1 MDQANIITFD
11 SLRKDGLLLF
21 EYIRGSQ
28 LYGLSRP
35 ESDTDRGGIYI
46 EPLEVCLSSGIGFPV
61 DLESDKNDDTWYS
74 FKKYMSL
81 LVKSNPT
88 VLESLYIPEDKIL
101 FKHPIFDLLLENKE
115 KFITKAC
122 FNSFMGYAKTQIEK
136 ARSLKKKIVIGHMEE
151 KSIMD
156 FVYYRHKQGSRLFSK
171 WLGEHG
177 MKQRYCG
184 LVNVPNMIGVF
195 SVYYDWG
202 AHFQEELKIKDENDF
217 WNKYSNDTW
226 NIDINSPEWLFFET
240 FRKDNGLTINSSKK
254 EVTKLYLN
262 EFSKTIGYKGMTN
275 KADTSNQLRLS
286 SIPKGR
292 NSIID
297 VSYYQDGY
305 QCYCSQYRSW
315 KDFEKNHNEERFNL
329 AKEKQFDR
337 KNMSHAVRLLHMGIE
352 IARGEGLK
360 VDRTGIDRD
369 FIMKV
374 RLGETDYDTILGYL
388 ENKDQEMKEAMENS
402 TIPEEIDLNFVDD
415 LMIKVRKK
423 FYGLK

>member
-1 MDQANIITFD
+1 
-11 SLRKDGLLLF
+11 
-21 EYIRGSQ
+21 
-28 LYGLSRP
+28 
-35 ESDTDRGGIYI
+35 
-46 EPLEVCLSSGIGFPV
+46 
-61 DLESDKNDDTWYS
+61 
-74 FKKYMSL
+74 
-81 LVKSNPT
+81 
-88 VLESLYIPEDKIL
+88 
-101 FKHPIFDLLLENKE
+101 
-115 KFITKAC
+115 
-122 FNSFMGYAKTQIEK
+122 
-136 ARSLKKKIVIGHMEE
+136 
-151 KSIMD
+151 
-156 FVYYRHKQGSRLFSK
+156 
-171 WLGEHG
+171 

-254 EVTKLYLN
+254 EIIKLYLD
-262 EFSKTIGYKGMTN
+262 EFSKAIGYKGMTN

>member
-151 KSIMD
+151 KSIMFIIVISKVVD
-156 FVYYRHKQGSRLFSK
+156 FS
-171 WLGEHG
+171 
-177 MKQRYCG
+177 
-184 LVNVPNMIGVF
+184 
-195 SVYYDWG
+195 
-202 AHFQEELKIKDENDF
+202 
-217 WNKYSNDTW
+217 
-226 NIDINSPEWLFFET
+226 
-240 FRKDNGLTINSSKK
+240 
-254 EVTKLYLN
+254 
-262 EFSKTIGYKGMTN
+262 
-275 KADTSNQLRLS
+275 LS
-286 SIPKGR
+286 G
-292 NSIID
+292 
-297 VSYYQDGY
+297 
-305 QCYCSQYRSW
+305 W
-315 KDFEKNHNEERFNL
+315 
-329 AKEKQFDR
+329 
-337 KNMSHAVRLLHMGIE
+337 KNME
-352 IARGEGLK
+352 
-360 VDRTGIDRD
+360 
-369 FIMKV
+369 
-374 RLGETDYDTILGYL
+374 
-388 ENKDQEMKEAMENS
+388 
-402 TIPEEIDLNFVDD
+402 
-415 LMIKVRKK
+415 
-423 FYGLK
+423 